1 MSFRSTISLSNPN
14 RQTIYVNKSRRNACH
29 TITRGVSVLPEKA
42 RHSIRPYPALGDIVR
57 RAHSSHASNKETFSN
72 LQTGDLIF
80 AGAIVADERIRA
92 NEEGFNES
100 LAPLV
105 ELINRGLFDRG
116 QTEGRN
122 LFEEKAMRYAATM
135 STHLFEYCEAL
146 KKEVRRPY
154 WMFLDGSLRV
164 PCCRTERGRQP
175 KGSFARTWTS
185 STRS

>member
-1 MSFRSTISLSNPN
+1 M
-14 RQTIYVNKSRRNACH
+14 
-29 TITRGVSVLPEKA
+29 
-42 RHSIRPYPALGDIVR
+42 
-57 RAHSSHASNKETFSN
+57 FSD

-80 AGAIVADERIRA
+80 AGAIVADERIKV

-105 ELINRGLFDRG
+105 ELIDRGLFDRG

-146 KKEVRRPY
+146 KGEVRRPY
-154 WMFLDGSLRV
+154 WMLLDGS
-164 PCCRTERGRQP
+164 
-175 KGSFARTWTS
+175 
-185 STRS
+185 